1 MKIPFTNNYKKY
13 VATIVRGG
21 MCYRIVWGDLGF
33 PKYSF
38 RIQKGRTLQSSPK
51 YSIQFG

>member
-1 MKIPFTNNYKKY
+1 MNHSLKIIQINFISKQMAEC
-13 VATIVRGG
+13 VIELF
-21 MCYRIVWGDLGF
+21 GDLGF